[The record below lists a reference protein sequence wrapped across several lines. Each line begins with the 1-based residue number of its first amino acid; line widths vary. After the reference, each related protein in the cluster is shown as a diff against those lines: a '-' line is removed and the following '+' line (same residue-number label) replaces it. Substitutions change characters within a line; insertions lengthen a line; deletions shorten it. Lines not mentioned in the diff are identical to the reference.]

1 MKITNLKIE
10 GYKNLEA
17 KLVASAD
24 IIALIGNNGSGKSN
38 LLEAISYIFRSLYR
52 SNENVS
58 FDYLIEYTN
67 SNNQKIKI
75 EKNRSKVTSFVDGV
89 ATINIKEYLPKK
101 VIAIYSGEEDRLW
114 NKCFF
119 PFYDDYV
126 KNINKS
132 SNTGILKAT
141 SLMPQMLYL
150 NKFYWHLSLLS
161 LLLSDLDDNKAF
173 VENVLNITQVD
184 KISISFN
191 KSNYTQYNE
200 GLVLDFI
207 KKIDKKSEYTLQEF
221 KQLIEGEGYIPDDVY
236 KLLYIAFSPKNTKI
250 ITDIIIRFNQH
261 LTIEDLSEGE
271 KKLLLIKAAFEFAE
285 QEDSLFILDE
295 PDAHIH
301 LNNKEQ
307 IVKTFEPYKNNR
319 QIVITTHSPTVT
331 KAMNDDCLFM
341 VNEGKIISKEK
352 QEIID
357 DLAGDFW
364 NKHQQ
369 STFLSSNKNLI
380 LLVEG
385 EHDKIHIKNALNKL
399 KPKFKDLDF
408 DIFSFGSESKIQPFM
423 LGLFEANLNNNKTYV
438 AIYDND
444 SPGQNSLGKFQNEEN
459 QNGFRKGLKVEPE
472 KQQWNN
478 NFYAITLPKP
488 SGHSADCTIENMYE
502 SVKFEEAF
510 EKAFQDKKGFFSNLS
525 IEKIGSDLKKSAK
538 NILAQN
544 CVSFEIS
551 DLKHFEPLFDTIQ
564 KIKLDMLSTQ
574 TAKVA
579 KEMVTKKVNKKPNLK
594 ELVPLTIVRK
604 KYTEEDHFKKGTPR
618 TIKIYKELK
627 AAISKLDA
635 NIKIQPLKD
644 YIAFKK
650 NTNILDISIQTKQI
664 KMWIN
669 LKKGKLKDQKA
680 LTRDVSEIGHWG
692 NGDYELTIKDN
703 SNFEYIISLIEQ
715 AVE

>member
-10 GYKNLEA
+10 GYKNLEVQ
-17 KLVASAD
+17 LLHNAD

-58 FDYLIEYTN
+58 FDYLIEYVN

-75 EKNRSKVTSFVDGV
+75 EKNRSKVTSFVDDV
-89 ATINIKEYLPKK
+89 ATINIKDYLPKK

-114 NKCFF
+114 QNCFF
-119 PFYDDYV
+119 PFYDEYV

-132 SNTGILKAT
+132 SHTGILQAT

-161 LLLSDLDDNKAF
+161 LLLSDLEDNKEF
-173 VENVLNITQVD
+173 VKNVLKINQVD
-184 KISISFN
+184 KIYINFN
-191 KSNYTQYNE
+191 KSNYSQYTE

-207 KKIDKKSEYTLQEF
+207 RKIDKKNEYTLKEF
-221 KQLIEGEGYIPDDVY
+221 KKIISEEGYIPDDVY
-236 KLLYIAFSPKNTKI
+236 KLLYIAFSPKKTKI
-250 ITDIIIRFNQH
+250 VTDIVIRFNQH
-261 LTIEDLSEGE
+261 LTVQDLSEGE

-301 LNNKEQ
+301 LNNKNQ
-307 IVKTFEPYKNNR
+307 IIKTFEPYKDNR

-341 VNEGKIISKEK
+341 VNNGKIISKQK

-369 STFLSSNKNLI
+369 STFLSSNKNII

-385 EHDKIHIKNALNKL
+385 KHDKIHIKNAFDKL
-399 KPKFKDLDF
+399 KSKYKNLDF

-423 LGLFEANLNNNKTYV
+423 LGLFEANLNNDKVYI

-444 SPGQNSLGKFQNEEN
+444 APGQNSLGKFQKEEN
-459 QNGFRKGLKVEPE
+459 KEGYRKGLKVEPS
-472 KQQWNN
+472 KKDWPN
-478 NFYAITLPKP
+478 NFYALALPKP
-488 SGHSADCTIENMYE
+488 ENHSADCTIENLYAPE
-502 SVKFEEAF
+502 KFEQAF
-510 EKAFQDKKGFFSNLS
+510 QQALKEKAGYFSNLS
-525 IEKIGSDLKKSAK
+525 IDKISSDLKKSAK

-544 CVSFEIS
+544 CIACKTDELKNFEA
-551 DLKHFEPLFDTIQ
+551 LFELIQ
-564 KIKLDMLSTQ
+564 NIYLDALANK
-574 TAKVA
+574 TAKKA
-579 KEMVTKKVNKKPNLK
+579 KELFSTNKEEKNPLK
-594 ELVPLTIVRK
+594 LVSLTTQK
-604 KYTEEDHFKKGTPR
+604 GKYTEEDHFKNRNGV
-618 TIKIYKELK
+618 IIQLYKEVK
-627 AAISKLDA
+627 EAILALD
-635 NIKIQPLKD
+635 NEIKVIPKKD
-644 YIAFKK
+644 YIAFKTK
-650 NTNILDISIQTKQI
+650 TNIVDITIQTKQL

-669 LKKGKLKDQKA
+669 KKKGELNDPNG
-680 LTRDVSEIGHWG
+680 LTKDVSGKGHWG
-692 NGDYELTIKDN
+692 NGDYEIIIKDLSSIEDIKN
-703 SNFEYIISLIEQ
+703 LINQ
-715 AVE
+715 VL